1 VGAPARCEPYSGE
14 VTDAPHDT
22 TATGSDRLYFR
33 QLLAGRDFATSD
45 QVARQM
51 VNFVYLVG
59 DRQTG
64 EALIVDPAYGIDNLL
79 GILAADDMRCVGAL
93 GTHFHP
99 DHIGGSLQ
107 GWAIEGITRLLEVA
121 DVPVHLQADEV
132 PWVERSTGVGAGHL
146 VAHTGGD
153 VVSVG
158 EVPIT
163 LVHTPGHTPGSQCFL
178 VDGKLLA
185 GDTLFL
191 DGCGRTDF
199 PGSDP
204 AAMYDSLMHRLA
216 KVPDDTVLYPGH
228 FYSPPEASATMG
240 RTRAQNYVFRL
251 TSPEQWMTMFGN

>member
-1 VGAPARCEPYSGE
+1 
-14 VTDAPHDT
+14 
-22 TATGSDRLYFR
+22 
-33 QLLAGRDFATSD
+33 
-45 QVARQM
+45 M

-59 DRQTG
+59 DRETG
-64 EALIVDPAYGIDNLL
+64 EAMIVDPAYGIDDLL

-99 DHIGGSLQ
+99 DHVGGSLQ
-107 GWAIEGITRLLEVA
+107 GWAIEGITRLLEVT

-132 PWVERSTGVGAGHL
+132 PWVERSTGVGAADL
-146 VAHTGGD
+146 VAHSGGD
-153 VVSVG
+153 VVMVG

-199 PGSDP
+199 PGQRP
-204 AAMYDSLMHRLA
+204 GRHVRLA
-216 KVPDDTVLYPGH
+216 DDTGSPGCPTTPSSTRGTSTRP
-228 FYSPPEASATMG
+228 SPRPPWARPVR
-240 RTRAQNYVFRL
+240 RTTCSGSRPP
-251 TSPEQWMTMFGN
+251 SSG